1 MKVFDVLSIMNPD
14 ALASIEFAN
23 FSEPIVFGKV
33 GAIKLNPKFDRFE
46 VERIYP
52 EYYKG
57 NMQTGITVIVK
68 AVAG

>member
-1 MKVFDVLSIMNPD
+1 MKVFDVLSTMNPD
-14 ALASIEFAN
+14 ALTSIQLET

-52 EYYKG
+52 EY
-57 NMQTGITVIVK
+57 
-68 AVAG
+68 

>member
-1 MKVFDVLSIMNPD
+1 MKVKVFDVLSTMNPD
-14 ALASIEFAN
+14 ALTSIQLET

-46 VERIYP
+46 
-52 EYYKG
+52 
-57 NMQTGITVIVK
+57 TGITVIVK